1 MSLAR
6 LFKWIGLMALV
17 IGIIGF
23 LLPGQFIYF
32 PLLEELLTK
41 YGNAL
46 SPGISSNPSVKMLI
60 VKAPVIGIAVIGFAM
75 LFWGI
80 MKDITEPPETMAT
93 KPQDSRKSIQDLI
106 DAQDAEKMKS
116 KHPQKSVK
124 ELVDRKKL

>member
-6 LFKWIGLMALV
+6 LFKWIGLIALV

-32 PLLEELLTK
+32 PLVEELLTK

-46 SPGISSNPSVKMLI
+46 FPGLSSNPSVKMLI
-60 VKAPVIGIAVIGFAM
+60 VKAPVIGIAVIGFAL
-75 LFWGI
+75 LFWGM
-80 MKDITEPPETMAT
+80 MKDITEPPVTTAT
-93 KPQDSRKSIQDLI
+93 KPQDSKKSIQDLI
-106 DAQDAEKMKS
+106 DAQDAERMKS